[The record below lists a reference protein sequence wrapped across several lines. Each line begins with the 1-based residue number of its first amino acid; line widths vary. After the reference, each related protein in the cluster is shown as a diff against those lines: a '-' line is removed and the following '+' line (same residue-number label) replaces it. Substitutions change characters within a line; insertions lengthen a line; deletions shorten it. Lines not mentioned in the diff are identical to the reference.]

1 MSRRSEGWEL
11 LLTPSTFPFLTQ
23 RATGTSHFKFSWA
36 FWNFKLKRERE
47 THGQFQARRLL
58 QHQKIPG
65 GSLGLPP
72 PFHSSSWNSEGNSL
86 QSQLGIAFSVY
97 VGGLSR
103 TLWENTLH
111 PQAPVRGFYKASRA
125 CALLWVCCQLCMGRK
140 QGVPAP
146 GLEKLIYRK
155 LMMCGAGANPLLP
168 ACVFGELPSLPS
180 IPSVEKNPNCLFL
193 LLEVSPPTWN
203 ILLSRPVAIEEQ

>member
-1 MSRRSEGWEL
+1 MLTLSLLLSFHNPLTLMSQRSEGWEL
-11 LLTPSTFPFLTQ
+11 LLTPSAFPFLTQ

-65 GSLGLPP
+65 GSLGLPL

-97 VGGLSR
+97 AGGLSR

-125 CALLWVCCQLCMGRK
+125 CALFWVCCQLCMGRK

-146 GLEKLIYRK
+146 GLQNLIYRK
-155 LMMCGAGANPLLP
+155 LMMCGLDKPAFTSVGVWKTHQSPLYSF
-168 ACVFGELPSLPS
+168 CGKES
-180 IPSVEKNPNCLFL
+180 
-193 LLEVSPPTWN
+193 
-203 ILLSRPVAIEEQ
+203 